1 LKKHTKLYFQHFG
14 YTIAD
19 FICCEVCRAKAN
31 DLHHIESRGMG
42 GSKEK
47 DVITNLMALCRDCH
61 VRYGDRK
68 EFKEFLVRKHQER
81 LNGF

>member
-1 LKKHTKLYFQHFG
+1 
-14 YTIAD
+14 
-19 FICCEVCRAKAN
+19 
-31 DLHHIESRGMG
+31 MG